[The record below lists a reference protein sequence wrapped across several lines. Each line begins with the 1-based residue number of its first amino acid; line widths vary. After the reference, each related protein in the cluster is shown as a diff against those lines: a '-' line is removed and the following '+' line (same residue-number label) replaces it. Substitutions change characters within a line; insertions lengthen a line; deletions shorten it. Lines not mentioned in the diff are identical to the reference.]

1 MSFNQNKKN
10 KVISNIKN
18 LLESHKADSNK
29 FTHISM
35 GGVLPCG
42 KYYFEDYK
50 DLKKLYKFLGKAL
63 KMKND

>member
-1 MSFNQNKKN
+1 
-10 KVISNIKN
+10 
-18 LLESHKADSNK
+18 
-29 FTHISM
+29 M

-63 KMKND
+63 KIIYCSILEKPKEYGPIKIDIDLEIKKMLKQKEIVQ